1 MLALLLCAI
10 ALVAYANSF
19 GLGLATDA
27 RVIVQTDTRIREL
40 SVDNLGRIFNSDYWW
55 PQPIDVLYR
64 PVTILSYLFNYA
76 VLGNGQDAAGYHAVN
91 FLLHAVNVLLVFTL
105 CRRLFQSNLPA
116 FFAAALWA
124 VHPVGTESVTNVSGR
139 ADVLATAGVLGGLAL
154 YVAARE
160 WNGRRAIA
168 GIAGVFALTVFGA
181 FSKESGAVLPGLML
195 LWDTLD
201 FGQLRRQ
208 WKRRVPFYGA
218 AAAALLLLFWM
229 RHRIFAARPWP
240 IQPYLDNPVILTDF
254 WTARFTAIKVL
265 GLQLWLMV
273 CPLRLTADRSYQQI
287 AMSGPGDLWAW
298 CALAVVVAI
307 VGAAVMRYRRDR
319 VIYFAV
325 GFTAITMLPTSNLV
339 VLIGS
344 IMAER
349 FLYLPSIG
357 FAIAVAA
364 LAFRLREE
372 RMARAILVA
381 VLVVFAGRTFVR
393 NFDWNDNL
401 TLFAKD
407 VTVSPDS
414 FHTHDMLAR
423 VLFVRDVRANIDRAI
438 LEGEAACRI
447 VRDLPL
453 TYMPADT
460 LRHQGLY
467 YANKGDMV
475 KDAAPDQALI
485 WWQKA
490 LPVLRRAREATEV
503 SEANFDREQL
513 AHGRPLERRAALP
526 SVYQSL
532 GAVYA
537 RLGDH
542 QQAIAALRH
551 ARGLSPTNLEYYPS
565 LSIEYF
571 WLDDG
576 AHAADMLLEKGFLD
590 GMKPDVVNGLRQA
603 LGRIPGGECA
613 VTGMGETMTLNF
625 GCPVLRQ
632 RTCIAL
638 EDLAQ
643 SFVEARQPAQARAQ
657 RERASRDFG
666 CPQQ

>member
-1 MLALLLCAI
+1 MAVTLAKKARPTASLVTPTEPQIAARGMLDRPAMLALLLCGI

-154 YVAARE
+154 YLAARE

-240 IQPYLDNPVILTDF
+240 IQPYLDNPLILTDF

-287 AMSGPGDLWAW
+287 AMSPPGDLWAW

-349 FLYLPSIG
+349 FLYLPSVG
-357 FAIAVAA
+357 LAIAVTA

-372 RMARAILVA
+372 RTARAILVA

-407 VTVSPDS
+407 VTVSLDS

-423 VLFVRDVRANIDRAI
+423 ALFVHDARANIDRAI

-453 TYMPADT
+453 KYLPADT

-467 YANKGDMV
+467 YATKGDMV
-475 KDAAPDQALI
+475 KDAAPDQALM

-490 LPVLRRAREATEV
+490 LPVL
-503 SEANFDREQL
+503 
-513 AHGRPLERRAALP
+513 
-526 SVYQSL
+526 
-532 GAVYA
+532 
-537 RLGDH
+537 
-542 QQAIAALRH
+542 LRH

-590 GMKPDVVNGLRQA
+590 GMKPDLVNGLRQA
-603 LGRIPGGECA
+603 LGRVPGGECA
-613 VTGMGETMTLNF
+613 VTGLGEASTLNF
-625 GCPVLRQ
+625 GCPLLRQ
-632 RTCIAL
+632 RTCIAM

-643 SFVEARQPAQARAQ
+643 SLVEARQAAQARAQ
-657 RERASRDFG
+657 REKASRDFG
-666 CPQQ
+666 CAQP